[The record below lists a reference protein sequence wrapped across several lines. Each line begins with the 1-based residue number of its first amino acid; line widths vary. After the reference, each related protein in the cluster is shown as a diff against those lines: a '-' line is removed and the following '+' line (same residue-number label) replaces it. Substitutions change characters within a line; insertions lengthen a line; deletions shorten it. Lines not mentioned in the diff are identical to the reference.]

1 MSSLQSCWE
10 IMNCGRHK
18 GGPKENDFGEC
29 IASREGMG
37 HSCWAI
43 AGTMCGGV
51 VSGTAAQKKTTCM
64 SCQVYK
70 SYNRVSGAKAAD
82 VRKAFPEE
90 EAKYTERLL
99 ASHVGGYGLDAV
111 NNWGARIGAC
121 LMSAVPLIAA

>member
-1 MSSLQSCWE
+1 MSSLQTCWE
-10 IMNCGRHK
+10 IMNCGRQK
-18 GGPKENDFGEC
+18 GGPKEKELGEC

-51 VSGTAAQKKTTCM
+51 VSGTEAQKKITCM

-70 SYNRVSGAKAAD
+70 LYNRLSGPKTAD
-82 VRKAFPEE
+82 LSKAFPEE

-99 ASHVGGYGLDAV
+99 ASHVAAMGQ
-111 NNWGARIGAC
+111 I
-121 LMSAVPLIAA
+121 AVPR

>member
-1 MSSLQSCWE
+1 MFSSLQNCWE
-10 IMNCGRHK
+10 ITNCGRHK
-18 GGPKENDFGEC
+18 GGPNENELGEC
-29 IASREGMG
+29 IASCEGMG

-51 VSGTAAQKKTTCM
+51 ITGTAAQKKITCM

-70 SYNRVSGAKAAD
+70 SYNRVSGAKAAG

-99 ASHVGGYGLDAV
+99 AP
-111 NNWGARIGAC
+111 R
-121 LMSAVPLIAA
+121 AAAAG

>member
-1 MSSLQSCWE
+1 MSTLQSCWE

-18 GGPKENDFGEC
+18 GGPKVNELGEC

-51 VSGTAAQKKTTCM
+51 ITGTAAQEKITCM

-70 SYNRVSGAKAAD
+70 SYNRVSGAKAAG

-90 EAKYTERLL
+90 EVKCTECLHSSRAAARYTKVP
-99 ASHVGGYGLDAV
+99 S
-111 NNWGARIGAC
+111 I
-121 LMSAVPLIAA
+121 SATVFRGTIEPWPPT

>member
-1 MSSLQSCWE
+1 MLRAHPMERSMPSLQNCWE

-18 GGPKENDFGEC
+18 SGPKENELGEC

-37 HSCWAI
+37 HSCWEI

-51 VSGTAAQKKTTCM
+51 VSGTEAQKKTTCM
-64 SCQVYK
+64 CCQVYK
-70 SYNRVSGAKAAD
+70 SYNRFSGAKAAD

-99 ASHVGGYGLDAV
+99 ALCTTINHA
-111 NNWGARIGAC
+111 
-121 LMSAVPLIAA
+121 

>member
-1 MSSLQSCWE
+1 MSSLQNCWE
-10 IMNCGRHK
+10 IMNCGRQK
-18 GGPKENDFGEC
+18 GGPQESELGEC

-51 VSGTAAQKKTTCM
+51 VSGTAAQKKITCM
-64 SCQVYK
+64 SCETYK
-70 SYNRVSGAKAAD
+70 AYNRVSGSKAAD

-99 ASHVGGYGLDAV
+99 ASPV
-111 NNWGARIGAC
+111 
-121 LMSAVPLIAA
+121 AAAG